1 MVLTLSRLVLFY
13 RRGGDRV
20 ENRFEG
26 YRVYRI
32 VYELLMVSLVVV
44 SIGLFWVGDS
54 EIGKFLTRVV
64 WGIFFLDVVV
74 RLILARSRW
83 MYIAKNPFDVISI
96 IPLDEFM
103 LFARFARIIDLFR
116 MKTILGRYIRPITRV
131 LSRIHLKEL
140 AMWVVCMV
148 GVVLIILIGMG
159 NGVINSL
166 KFIGM
171 HFFKFNSEL
180 MMDSG
185 WLMSLAIVVKV
196 MGMVVF
202 ATLLSRGLVV
212 LEKKWEDRKKAR
224 LGGRIDS

>member
-1 MVLTLSRLVLFY
+1 MLSRLVLFY

-44 SIGLFWVGDS
+44 SIGLFWIGDS
-54 EIGKFLTRVV
+54 EVGKFLTRVV
-64 WGIFFLDVVV
+64 WGIFFVDVVV

-83 MYIAKNPFDVISI
+83 MYIVKNPFDVISI

-131 LSRIHLKEL
+131 LSRIHLKEM
-140 AMWVVCMV
+140 AMWVIGMV
-148 GVVLIILIGMG
+148 GVVLIILIGLG
-159 NGVINSL
+159 NGMIDSFV
-166 KFIGM
+166 FIGM

-212 LEKKWEDRKKAR
+212 LETKWEARKKDR